1 MNSSAHLVLPNGP
14 LPSVAIERDAWIRA
28 QRPDLDADR
37 RGLSTDR
44 PAAWLWECE
53 PDGTGG
59 VRPVLTMFL
68 TNRECPWRCLM
79 CDLWRHTTLDPVL
92 PRQIPRQIDVALVAA
107 GPVPPHTRLKL
118 YNAGSFFDIGA
129 IPVADYP
136 AIAERCRGFESVLV
150 ECHPSLVRNG
160 DRIREFA
167 ESILPARLEVAM
179 GLETAHPEILQR
191 LNKRMTLEG
200 FSAATRVLRDLGCAT
215 RAFVLVQPPF
225 MPAALAVEWAE
236 RSASFAF
243 SAGIQWVALIPT
255 RGGNGALERLRE
267 GGAFTPPTLSVLE
280 DAVDAAMASRAGM
293 LLADVWDLER
303 FSEDPSTFQ
312 ARRDRLELMNR
323 LQRVLPRVGAG

>member
-1 MNSSAHLVLPNGP
+1 MISSAHLVLPNGP
-14 LPSVAIERDAWIRA
+14 LPSVAVERDAWIRA
-28 QRPDLDADR
+28 ERPDLDGVR
-37 RGLSTDR
+37 RYLPTDR

-53 PDGTGG
+53 PDGARG
-59 VRPVLTMFL
+59 VRPVLTVFL

-79 CDLWRHTTLDPVL
+79 CDLWRHTTLDPV
-92 PRQIPRQIDVALVAA
+92 PPGQIPCQIDVALEAA
-107 GPVPPHTRLKL
+107 GPVPPRTRLKL
-118 YNAGSFFDIGA
+118 YNAGSFFDLAA

-136 AIAERCRGFESVLV
+136 AIAHRCQGFESVLV

-160 DRIREFA
+160 ERIREFA

-179 GLETAHPEILQR
+179 GLETAHPEILRR

-225 MPAALAVEWAE
+225 LPPALAVEWAE

-243 SAGIQWVALIPT
+243 SSGIQWVTLIPT
-255 RGGNGALERLRE
+255 RGGNGALERLRDV
-267 GGAFTPPTLSVLE
+267 GAFKPPTLSCLE
-280 DAVDAAMASRAGM
+280 DAVDAAMTSRAGM

-303 FSEDPSTFQ
+303 FSEESSTFQ
-312 ARRDRLELMNR
+312 ARRDRLELMNQ
-323 LQRVLPRVGAG
+323 LQCVLPRVGAN

>member
-1 MNSSAHLVLPNGP
+1 MNSSAHFVLPSGP
-14 LPSVAIERDAWIRA
+14 LPSVVVERDAWIRA
-28 QRPDLDADR
+28 QRPDLDAAR
-37 RGLSTDR
+37 RGLPTDR

-59 VRPVLTMFL
+59 VRPVLTVFL

-79 CDLWRHTTLDPVL
+79 CDLWHHTTLDPV
-92 PRQIPRQIDVALVAA
+92 PPGQIPRQIDVALAAA
-107 GPVPPHTRLKL
+107 GPVPPNTRLKL
-118 YNAGSFFDIGA
+118 YNAGSFFDPGA

-136 AIAERCRGFESVLV
+136 AIAQRCRDFESVLV

-160 DRIREFA
+160 VRVREFS
-167 ESILPARLEVAM
+167 EQILPARLEVAM
-179 GLETAHPEILQR
+179 GLETAHPEILER
-191 LNKRMTLEG
+191 LNKRMTLEA
-200 FSAATRVLRDLGCAT
+200 FCAAAGVLRDVGCST

-243 SAGIQWVALIPT
+243 SSGIQWVTLIPT
-255 RGGNGALERLRE
+255 RGGNGALEPLRE
-267 GGAFTPPTLSVLE
+267 VGAFTPPTLSCLE

-312 ARRDRLELMNR
+312 ARRDRLEWMNR
-323 LQRVLPRVGAG
+323 LQCVLPRVGGG